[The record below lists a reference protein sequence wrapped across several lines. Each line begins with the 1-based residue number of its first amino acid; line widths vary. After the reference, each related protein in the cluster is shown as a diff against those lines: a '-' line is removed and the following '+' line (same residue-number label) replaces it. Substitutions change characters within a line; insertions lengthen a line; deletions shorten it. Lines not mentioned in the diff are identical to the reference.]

1 MRRIRIAKFCSM
13 KDNASPLDKL
23 IDGRWV
29 RKRKRKHVSSSSDV
43 IKGKGVGTS
52 FVSVRNTPNA
62 KRGTNGENSI
72 SRYGQKKKGN
82 DGYYFECV
90 VCDLGG
96 SLLCC
101 DSCPRTYHLQC
112 LSPPLKRT
120 PPGKWQCPSC
130 LNQMESANVTSISE
144 KVPRHEKSKK
154 IVEKPKTASK
164 PFCSSV
170 KLLRKMQSFIPG
182 KSRSSNRGKPTSPR
196 VIVPSE
202 MNSGFHEIE
211 SSTNAATGSLL
222 LDGSRECISH
232 GADTDV
238 VKKIL
243 ASESHD
249 QATVQMIS
257 PSKEVD
263 SSLKKSMEPKDDTS
277 ERRTLLQSSNG
288 TSKRKITLLSPH
300 TSGQKSGKKRQKAD
314 GRDDTKKS
322 KDRNK
327 KKLINCVKCGSK
339 LKKKF
344 SDKDVFCTN
353 CGSTVHRKIN
363 TLGQDD
369 SQMLHLVDKQQ
380 NEQVLEEKVHSSHAV
395 VDRSKDMLKLKDNDC
410 DPHAAQQVDRIL
422 GRRLQNDSISS
433 PSNIPEATPELPSNA
448 HQHNSLMVGV
458 EHASHTKKEDDNNL
472 DEKSTPYVNT
482 SEQSGEKY
490 AISEDV
496 NAATSTGEVEKFS
509 KPAPMERFDHERKS
523 HNAESSN
530 SKLPEVNDAHI
541 PIDPSDI
548 DTVTNPTAGILNLD
562 VIPPE
567 SPSLN
572 KNLSPYEFLV
582 KWVGKSHIHNSWVS
596 EPQLKVLAK
605 RKLDNFKAKYG
616 NAIINICQEQW
627 IHPQRI
633 IGLRKFNGDKKEVLV
648 KWCGLP
654 YDECTW
660 ETLEESAIANAAH
673 LVTKFEKHETGTV
686 AVDATDDDFQKVKVK
701 HELGE
706 IACLDEQ
713 PKELKGGSLFP
724 HQLEALNWLRK
735 CWHKS
740 KNVILA
746 DEMGLGKTVSACA
759 FISSL
764 YMEFKVNLPCLVL
777 VPLSTMP
784 NWMAEFASWA
794 PHLNVVEYHGSA
806 KARAIIRQ
814 HEWHA
819 SYPDMPQKR
828 TKKHKFNVILTTY
841 EMVIA
846 DSNHLRGVPWEVL
859 VVDEGHRLKNSG
871 SKLFSLLNMFSF
883 QHRVLLTGTPLQNN
897 LGELYNLLN
906 FLQPASFP
914 SLLSFEQKFN
924 DLTSAE
930 KVEELKK
937 LVAPHMLRR
946 LKKDAMQNIPPKT
959 ERMVPVELSSIQA
972 EYYRAMLTKN
982 YQILRNIGKGGYQQS
997 MLNIVMQLRK
1007 ICNHPYLIP
1016 GTEPDSGS
1024 VEFLQEMR
1032 IKASAKLTLLHS
1044 MLKILKKQG
1053 HRVLIFSQMTR
1064 LLDILEDYLTVEY
1077 GSASFERVDG
1087 SVSVAERQASIA
1099 RFNQDKDRFV
1109 FLLSTRSCG
1118 LGINLA
1124 TADTV
1129 IIYDSDFNP
1138 HADIQAMNRAH
1149 RIGQSNRLLVYRLV
1163 VRASVEER
1171 ILQLAKKKLMLDQLF
1186 VNKAESQKEVEDI
1199 LRWGTEELFNDSGE
1213 PVAKVSAENSG
1224 KADVLTVPETKHR
1237 KKVGGLGDVYRDR
1250 CTDGYTRTIW
1260 DENAILKL
1268 LDRSNIDTV
1277 TDGHA
1282 EAETECEMLGSV
1294 KSVDWNEHEQSEQDG
1309 SYIPGIGGEGCEQGS
1324 EKKLDPV
1331 TADDNEWDRLLKE
1344 RWEKYQSEEEAAL
1357 GRGKRLRKAIS
1368 YKEAFAVV
1376 SNDALSESSKEDEE
1390 VEFEYTPA
1398 GRALKEK
1405 FTKLR
1410 ARQKERLAQRNSYS
1424 VDSHEQVPL
1433 PNFGDTTKS
1442 GMNLQL
1448 DPGKAVTGSAPVL
1461 TDHMIPGVH
1470 IDGNRILAHLG
1481 ELSMRHDHC
1490 VGSQSSLLDLSMKPS
1505 VSFPPVDVYS
1515 SLHGKLSLP
1524 SGKLFPFYGTVCG
1537 SKDLGHALS
1546 QSDVAI
1552 SNPSQ
1557 SNCKNGKLEFPF
1569 ELAVSS
1575 QSVDMHHHKFDAVT
1589 DMGDETVLRE
1599 ISSQDLQQNSNVGSR
1614 RLPFSA
1620 ISLPDI
1626 NLQRHRGHEDHGTPY
1641 LKLPDGMMLP
1651 DLFFQGK
1658 NRLKMALPTMNPSS
1672 LSHLCPNLSLGI
1684 PNEVASESVEDMSTV
1699 SPLSTLRR
1707 PKHSREAKEDERGML
1722 TLGQIPSAYPSYQQ
1736 THKVF
1741 DEIFTRNGSNMSR
1754 KFKKRHSRSW
1764 SEDELDA
1771 LWVGVRRYGKGN
1783 WDSMLRDSKLRFS
1796 KHRIPEE
1803 LSERWEEEQ
1812 LKILDGVNF
1821 PSQEIEQPESFPGIS
1836 DAMMTRALL
1845 GSRFSPLG
1853 PGPCMLPKFHAHL
1866 TDMKLGQGDSVAGPS
1881 NIDYADHPPINLERH
1896 HSPIPQIKS
1905 GRQRAASVVGSV
1917 TGHFDRS
1924 GKLIPE
1930 EPLPPNPLASTFFG
1944 SLPPF
1949 NMWNA
1954 TVGLDLPNKKGEEHI
1969 SKYLKLPS
1977 FLNKSLNALHD
1988 LHKLLPTETDHRP
2001 KSFGLLKDTATS
2013 SSTPNNLPHW
2023 LREAVNLPKRRME
2036 PELPPAVSAIA
2047 HSVRVLYGDKS
2058 VIPSFTNP
2066 GPPPFPPR
2074 DPRRRLKKRRR
2085 LGKISARVRGLVA
2098 ESFESNAV
2106 AEKMPASS
2114 LKLAFSDP
2122 VSIPAGTSACTSAPW
2137 IDTNLSLPTLNLT
2150 PASPLPP
2157 VHQKSSMKTT
2167 ICPSPE
2173 VLHLVASCAAPGP
2186 RLFPALDEPITSS
2199 RRSELPTVLNE
2210 PGTSYLNELPATS
2223 RYENIWESTVVERH
2237 DQDHGKAVGGTSSVS
2252 YKHLKLTED
2261 DRGSPGLARRRGKH
2275 VKCEEHDSDSV
2286 NSRKSHSDLRAP
2298 DVELDS
2304 TQASSEETLS
2314 DDGKSGKSEF

>member
-1 MRRIRIAKFCSM
+1 M

-43 IKGKGVGTS
+43 IKGKGVGAS
-52 FVSVRNTPNA
+52 PISVRNAPIA
-62 KRGTNGENSI
+62 KHGANGENSV
-72 SRYGQKKKGN
+72 SRYGRKKKGN

-120 PPGKWQCPSC
+120 PPGKWICPSC
-130 LNQMESANVTSISE
+130 LNQMESANVTSISD
-144 KVPRHEKSKK
+144 KVPHDKYKK
-154 IVEKPKTASK
+154 VVEKPKAASR

-170 KLLRKMQSFIPG
+170 KLLGKMQSFIPG
-182 KSRSSNRGKPTSPR
+182 RSRSSNRGKPASHR
-196 VIVPSE
+196 VIMPFE
-202 MNSGFHEIE
+202 TNCGFQKIE
-211 SSTNAATGSLL
+211 SSTNAATGALL
-222 LDGSRECISH
+222 LGGSRECSSH

-238 VKKIL
+238 KKIPV
-243 ASESHD
+243 SESHD
-249 QATVQMIS
+249 QETREVIS
-257 PSKEVD
+257 PLKEVD
-263 SSLKKSMEPKDDTS
+263 SSPKSMEPTDDAS
-277 ERRTLLQSSNG
+277 ERRAFSESSNG
-288 TSKRKITLLSPH
+288 IFERKITFSLHASAK
-300 TSGQKSGKKRQKAD
+300 KSGKKRQKAD
-314 GRDDTKKS
+314 GRDNIKKI
-322 KDRNK
+322 DRNK
-327 KKLINCVKCGSK
+327 KKLVNCVKCGSK
-339 LKKKF
+339 SNKKN
-344 SDKDVFCTN
+344 SDKDVFCIN

-363 TLGQDD
+363 TVGHND
-369 SQMLHLVDKQQ
+369 SQMLRSVYKQQ
-380 NEQVLEEKVHSSHAV
+380 DKQVLEEKVHSSHAV
-395 VDRSKDMLKLKDNDC
+395 VDRSKEMLKLKENDS
-410 DPHAAQQVDRIL
+410 DSHAAQQVDRIL
-422 GRRLQNDSISS
+422 GCRLQRNTVSS
-433 PSNIPEATPELPSNA
+433 PSSIQVVTPELRSSP
-448 HQHNSLMVGV
+448 HQG
-458 EHASHTKKEDDNNL
+458 
-472 DEKSTPYVNT
+472 
-482 SEQSGEKY
+482 EQSGEKC
-490 AISEDV
+490 AISGDV
-496 NAATSTGEVEKFS
+496 NAAASTGEIEKLCI
-509 KPAPMERFDHERKS
+509 PAPMECYDHERKS
-523 HNAESSN
+523 HNPESSN
-530 SKLPEVNDAHI
+530 SKFPKVNDVHMS
-541 PIDPSDI
+541 IDSSDI
-548 DTVTNPTAGILNLD
+548 DTVTNPTARTCNPE
-562 VIPPE
+562 VIPLE
-567 SPSLN
+567 TTSSN
-572 KNLSPYEFLV
+572 KNDSQYEFLV

-596 EPQLKVLAK
+596 EPQVKVLAK

-616 NAIINICQEQW
+616 NAIINIFQEQW

-633 IGLRKFNGDKKEVLV
+633 IGLRNFNGDKKEVLV

-660 ETLEESAIANAAH
+660 EALEESVIANAAY
-673 LVTKFEKHETGTV
+673 LVSEFERHETDTV
-686 AVDATDDDFQKVKVK
+686 AVDATDDDFQKLKVK
-701 HELGE
+701 HQQGE
-706 IACLDEQ
+706 ISCLEEQ

-759 FISSL
+759 FILSL

-784 NWMAEFASWA
+784 NWMAEFGSWA

-806 KARAIIRQ
+806 KARAVIRQ

-828 TKKHKFNVILTTY
+828 TKKYKFNVLLTTY

-871 SKLFSLLNMFSF
+871 SKLFSLLNTFSF

-946 LKKDAMQNIPPKT
+946 LKKDAMRNIPPKT

-982 YQILRNIGKGGYQQS
+982 YQILRNIGKGAYQQS

-1024 VEFLQEMR
+1024 LEFLQEMR

-1044 MLKILKKQG
+1044 MLKILRKQG

-1199 LRWGTEELFNDSGE
+1199 LRWGTEELFTDSGE
-1213 PVAKVSAENSG
+1213 PISKGASENSS
-1224 KADVLTVPETKHR
+1224 KANVLTELETKHR
-1237 KKVGGLGDVYRDR
+1237 KKGGGLGDVYRDR

-1282 EAETECEMLGSV
+1282 EAETECELLGSV
-1294 KSVDWNEHEQSEQDG
+1294 KSVDWNEHEQSEEQDG
-1309 SYIPGIGGEGCEQGS
+1309 SYIPGIGGEGCEQSS
-1324 EKKLDPV
+1324 EKKLDHI

-1344 RWEKYQSEEEAAL
+1344 RWEKYQNEEEASL

-1405 FTKLR
+1405 FAKLR
-1410 ARQKERLAQRNSYS
+1410 ARQKDRLARRNSHPA
-1424 VDSHEQVPL
+1424 DSHEQVPL
-1433 PNFGDTTKS
+1433 PNLGETKS

-1448 DPGKAVTGSAPVL
+1448 DPGKVVSRPASLL
-1461 TDHMIPGVH
+1461 TDHMIPDVP
-1470 IDGNRILAHLG
+1470 IDGNRILANLA
-1481 ELSMRHDHC
+1481 ELPMRHYHSE
-1490 VGSQSSLLDLSMKPS
+1490 GPQISLLDLSMRPS
-1505 VSFPPVDVYS
+1505 IPFPPVDVYS
-1515 SLHGKLSLP
+1515 SGHAKLSLP
-1524 SGKLFPFYGTVCG
+1524 SGQLFPFYGPASG

-1546 QSDVAI
+1546 QSDLSI
-1552 SNPSQ
+1552 SNPSR
-1557 SNCKNGKLEFPF
+1557 SDRKNGKLEFPF
-1569 ELAVSS
+1569 GFAVSG
-1575 QSVDMHHHKFDAVT
+1575 QSVDMNHGKIDAAT
-1589 DMGDETVLRE
+1589 DMGDETVSKE
-1599 ISSQDLQQNSNVGSR
+1599 ISSQELQQNSNVERR
-1614 RLPFSA
+1614 RLPFSSMA
-1620 ISLPDI
+1620 FPDL
-1626 NLQRHRGHEDHGTPY
+1626 NLQRRRGYEDQGTPY

-1658 NRLKMALPTMNPSS
+1658 GRFKMAVPTMNHSS

-1684 PNEVASESVEDMSTV
+1684 PNEAANECVEEISTV
-1699 SPLSTLRR
+1699 TPLSTFRGS
-1707 PKHSREAKEDERGML
+1707 KHPRETKEDDRGL
-1722 TLGQIPSAYPSYQQ
+1722 LSLGQGLSAHPSYQQ

-1741 DEIFTRNGSNMSR
+1741 DEDFTKNGSNMSR

-1771 LWVGVRRYGKGN
+1771 LWVGVRRYGKGS
-1783 WDSMLRDSKLRFS
+1783 WDSMLRDPKLRFS

-1821 PSQEIEQPESFPGIS
+1821 PSLEIEHSESFPGIS
-1836 DAMMTRALL
+1836 DTMMTRALL

-1853 PGPCMLPKFHAHL
+1853 PSPCMLPRFHSHL
-1866 TDMKLGQGDSVAGPS
+1866 TDMKLGQEDSVAGPS
-1881 NIDYADHPPINLERH
+1881 NTDYADHLSMNLERH
-1896 HSPIPQIKS
+1896 NSPIPQMKS
-1905 GRQRAASVVGSV
+1905 GRQRATSVVGSV
-1917 TGHFDRS
+1917 AAHFDRS
-1924 GKLIPE
+1924 GKLISE
-1930 EPLPPNPLASTFFG
+1930 QSFPPNSLATTLFG
-1944 SLPPF
+1944 SLPLYTG
-1949 NMWNA
+1949 NA
-1954 TVGLDLPNKKGEEHI
+1954 TGDMDFQNKKGDEHMT
-1969 SKYLKLPS
+1969 KYLKLPS
-1977 FLNKSLNALHD
+1977 FLNKSLSALHD
-1988 LHKLLPTETDHRP
+1988 LHKLPPAETDQRP
-2001 KSFGLLKDTATS
+2001 KSFASMKDIATS
-2013 SSTPNNLPHW
+2013 SATPHKLPHW
-2023 LREAVNLPKRRME
+2023 LREAVNLPRRRME

-2047 HSVRVLYGDKS
+2047 HSVRLLYGDES
-2058 VIPSFTNP
+2058 VIPPFTNP

-2074 DPRRRLKKRRR
+2074 DPRKRLKKRRR
-2085 LGKISARVRGLVA
+2085 RSKISAVAPVLVP
-2098 ESFESNAV
+2098 ESFESNTV
-2106 AEKMPASS
+2106 AEKMHSIS
-2114 LKLAFSDP
+2114 LKHHFPDP
-2122 VSIPAGTSACTSAPW
+2122 VSNPVRPSPW
-2137 IDTNLSLPTLNLT
+2137 IDASLSLPTLNLT
-2150 PASPLPP
+2150 PQSLPQ
-2157 VHQKSSMKTT
+2157 VQQKSSMKTT
-2167 ICPSPE
+2167 VCPSPE
-2173 VLHLVASCAAPGP
+2173 VLHLVASCVAPGP
-2186 RLFPALDEPITSS
+2186 RLFPAPDEPS
-2199 RRSELPTVLNE
+2199 
-2210 PGTSYLNELPATS
+2210 TSYRRNGLPIMLKERGTGYSNELPPS
-2223 RYENIWESTVVERH
+2223 PKNENIWESTEKNLSIMDRKE
-2237 DQDHGKAVGGTSSVS
+2237 QDHVEAVGGRSDVSS
-2252 YKHLKLTED
+2252 KHLKLTED
-2261 DRGSPGLARRRGKH
+2261 DRKSPGLARHRGKH
-2275 VKCEEHDSDSV
+2275 VHCEEQDSDSE
-2286 NSRKSHSDLRAP
+2286 NSRKTRSDMP
-2298 DVELDS
+2298 VPNVEEDS
-2304 TQASSEETLS
+2304 RQASPNVEEDSRQASSEGTLS
-2314 DDGKSGKSEF
+2314 DDGESGKSEH